1 MRCHLAC
8 HPTRL
13 LHHQTKW
20 STQIPA
26 AGFDISRIIRPF
38 VYLTYLLGFDKIP
51 LLGSKTPWQRGA
63 AAVSGNCRLA
73 PNESETDE
81 PELDISSRAAT
92 LWHWT
97 HTREQCRSRGREG
110 VDFMSL

>member
-1 MRCHLAC
+1 MSKSLIIF
-8 HPTRL
+8 RL
-13 LHHQTKW
+13 FNL
-20 STQIPA
+20 
-26 AGFDISRIIRPF
+26 
-38 VYLTYLLGFDKIP
+38 LTYLLGFDQKL

-97 HTREQCRSRGREG
+97 HKGTVPIEGEGGGGFYVPVKRFKNILPNSSGFSPRRRHPRGPI
-110 VDFMSL
+110 